1 MQSKQTPRNKMITS
15 RVSEIFH
22 PKKLNPLTP
31 KFMEKQKKENA
42 DKKKA
47 LDTVAK
53 AKATADAA
61 AAKAIDTTLNGVTKA
76 DKTRVKAAKIRND
89 AALAQ
94 KEPEDFNADEQEA
107 AQAVIDNAKDA
118 KVKTAKKTL
127 ADAIKANTK
136 K

>member
-61 AAKAIDTTLNGVTKA
+61 AAKAIDKA
-76 DKTRVKAAKIRND
+76 TADLAKS
-89 AALAQ
+89 
-94 KEPEDFNADEQEA
+94 
-107 AQAVIDNAKDA
+107 
-118 KVKTAKKTL
+118 
-127 ADAIKANTK
+127 
-136 K
+136 

>member
-1 MQSKQTPRNKMITS
+1 LTSKEIKPTHAKVLGEAKGENTS
-15 RVSEIFH
+15 KDGE
-22 PKKLNPLTP
+22 LT
-31 KFMEKQKKENA
+31 K
-42 DKKKA
+42 
-47 LDTVAK
+47 VAK
-53 AKATADAA
+53 TKADTDIAAATAADA
-61 AAKAIDTTLNGVTKA
+61 TLNGVTKA
-76 DKTRVKAAKIRND
+76 DAGRVKAVKSRND